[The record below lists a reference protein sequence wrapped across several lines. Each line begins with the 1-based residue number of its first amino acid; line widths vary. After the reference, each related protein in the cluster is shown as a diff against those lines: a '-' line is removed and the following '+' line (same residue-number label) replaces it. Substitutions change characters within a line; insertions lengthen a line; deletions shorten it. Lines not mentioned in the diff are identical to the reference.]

1 MARAERSHAG
11 FALLCF
17 FDLAHRNM
25 SQPSKNREDEFAK
38 EAELAPVGIVREF
51 WEFLWDYKVCWITPI
66 VLSLLAFG
74 VLAAL
79 STSTVAPFIYTLF

>member
-1 MARAERSHAG
+1 
-11 FALLCF
+11 
-17 FDLAHRNM
+17 M

-51 WEFLWDYKVCWITPI
+51 WEFLWDYKVWWITPI